1 MLGPVVIFF
10 ALTHPNETHGNGAN
24 SPRFQLTRFVPWFI
38 IGFLL
43 LAILRSTNAI
53 PATWVAPTRSVS
65 TWFTVAAMAA
75 LGLGVDLKA
84 ISKVG
89 PRVITTVTGSLCL
102 LIVLSLTLIH
112 FLHIS

>member
-10 ALTHPNETHGNGAN
+10 ALTHRGDEHGNGA
-24 SPRFQLTRFVPWFI
+24 SATRFQLTRFVPWFI

-43 LAILRSTNAI
+43 LAILRSTDAM

-65 TWFTVAAMAA
+65 TWLTVAAMAA

-89 PRVITTVTGSLCL
+89 PRVMTTVTGSLCV